1 MALASD
7 PNRTFFRGINQVQ
20 TNTYQLIEK
29 KRGGKKNRKIIANQ
43 SFYLIN
49 NSWLQTDRSKVVR
62 TKDVQLERMD
72 YWTIKV
78 VKALYTITISDTS
91 PFFQ

>member
-29 KRGGKKNRKIIANQ
+29 KRGEKKRENYSKSKFLFDKQFVA
-43 SFYLIN
+43 
-49 NSWLQTDRSKVVR
+49 TDRQEKSGEDKGCSVGKNGLLDHKSGKSIVH
-62 TKDVQLERMD
+62 
-72 YWTIKV
+72 Y
-78 VKALYTITISDTS
+78 YY
-91 PFFQ
+91 F